1 MIEIRIVFPIPNFF
15 LRYNISL
22 LKSEYILEIK
32 LVSLL
37 RAISIANVNNQ
48 PFLHVLSDKF
58 IK

>member
-15 LRYNISL
+15 FTLQYLI